1 MSTLDP
7 HTQTPPN
14 AGGSDA
20 EQRGEIS
27 LLRFLNVLLS
37 HVWLVVGT
45 PLLLALVVGVV
56 LLVLPREYTA
66 STAFLE
72 QSQDSNLSGLSGLA
86 AQFGFALPQAS
97 GHSPEFYEGL
107 VMSRTIL
114 EPTVETEFEVVT
126 DSGADTLSGNLVELL
141 NAKGSHPA
149 ARVADAVE
157 RLRRRSSARAD
168 RETAV
173 VRVEVTMRS
182 PELANAIVGRILELV
197 EDFNVTIRNS
207 QAREQR
213 TFIEGQLAVSE
224 REVREA
230 EDRLEEFLQRNRSH
244 ETSPELLFRH
254 DRLQR
259 IVVFKQAVYGSLA
272 QSFEQARID
281 EVRNTPVL
289 TMVLAPQ
296 VPPRPDRRRIIL
308 KVALALAIGLMLG
321 VFLSFGLE
329 LLRGM
334 REENPAEYQRFVAT
348 RDGAR
353 NRVKRVFSRSQG

>member
-1 MSTLDP
+1 
-7 HTQTPPN
+7 
-14 AGGSDA
+14 
-20 EQRGEIS
+20 
-27 LLRFLNVLLS
+27 
-37 HVWLVVGT
+37 
-45 PLLLALVVGVV
+45 
-56 LLVLPREYTA
+56 
-66 STAFLE
+66 
-72 QSQDSNLSGLSGLA
+72 
-86 AQFGFALPQAS
+86 
-97 GHSPEFYEGL
+97 
-107 VMSRTIL
+107 
-114 EPTVETEFEVVT
+114 
-126 DSGADTLSGNLVELL
+126 
-141 NAKGSHPA
+141 
-149 ARVADAVE
+149 
-157 RLRRRSSARAD
+157 
-168 RETAV
+168 
-173 VRVEVTMRS
+173 MRS
-182 PELANAIVGRILELV
+182 PELADAIVGRILELV

-348 RDGAR
+348 RDGAL